1 MWERGVSL
9 RPRHPIHD
17 QLCSQAYD
25 DDQPGT
31 NNSRLL
37 FSLLPGPYSQNFSI
51 DPDTGVLR
59 NLEPL
64 DREGIDPAL
73 EGQIVLTVRVADCGE
88 PSLST
93 DVNVTITVEVRQ
105 CALTQPSSLVLAHVT
120 LSALYSMV
128 DDRLR
133 AQPGRPWRLS
143 P

>member
-105 CALTQPSSLVLAHVT
+105 CALTQSSSLVLAHVT
-120 LSALYSMV
+120 LPALYSMV

-133 AQPGRPWRLS
+133 AQPGRPWRSS

>member
-1 MWERGVSL
+1 MSL
-9 RPRHPIHD
+9 RPRYLIHD

-25 DDQPGT
+25 DDQPDT
-31 NNSRLL
+31 SNSRLL

-64 DREGIDPAL
+64 DREDIDPAL

-88 PSLST
+88 PPRST
-93 DVNVTITVEVRQ
+93 DVNVTVTVEVRQ

-120 LSALYSMV
+120 LPALYSMV
-128 DDRLR
+128 NERLR
-133 AQPGRPWRLS
+133 TQPGRPCQS
-143 P
+143 